1 MLLVSPHFQRLKTKR
16 LTDDEVSMKTM
27 IECIF
32 VVKSCVLY
40 LSLFPHFSILFILFF
55 PFLNKEICKTKTV
68 NKMSAREW
76 AL

>member
-32 VVKSCVLY
+32 VVKSCILY

-55 PFLNKEICKTKTV
+55 PFLIKEICKIKTV
-68 NKMSAREW
+68 NNMSARE
-76 AL
+76 